1 MSSPA
6 DLARE
11 LDIARQLAQKAAAL
25 VRRFSEQPVAVKYKD
40 AGEPVTEADLAANAL
55 IVSGLAQEF
64 AGDAILSEELPDDGS
79 RLGKERVWMVDPIDG
94 TRDFIRGQPGYVVMI
109 GLCVDGRPALG
120 VVAHPTT
127 GVVWSGV
134 VGQGAWRDQA
144 DGTRIPVTTS
154 ALAEPPGVRIVVSKS
169 RRSPQIDAFRLA
181 LGVTDEMNVGS
192 VGLKVA
198 LVCQGDRDL
207 YLYGGEQTKLW
218 DTCAPEAIL
227 TAAGGRMSDMDGRP
241 LVYTKTDLNNRDG
254 VVASNGPLHDHVIR
268 ALAAAR
274 GKSPTTSRPP

>member
-1 MSSPA
+1 MSRPV
-6 DLARE
+6 DLSHE
-11 LDIARQLAQKAAAL
+11 LEIARRLAQEAAAL
-25 VRRFSEQPVAVKYKD
+25 VRRFAEQPVAVKYKD

-55 IVSGLAQEF
+55 IVGRLAQEF
-64 AGDAILSEELPDDGS
+64 PDDAILSEELPDDGS
-79 RLGKERVWMVDPIDG
+79 RLGRPRVWMVDPIDG
-94 TRDFIRGQPGYVVMI
+94 TRDFVRGQPGYVVMI
-109 GLCVDGRPALG
+109 GLCVDDRPALG
-120 VVAHPTT
+120 VVAHPST

-134 VGQGAWRDQA
+134 VGQGAWRDRT
-144 DGTRIPVTTS
+144 DGTRIPIVTST
-154 ALAEPPGVRIVVSKS
+154 LAEPRGVRIVVSQS

-192 VGLKVA
+192 VGMKVA

-218 DTCAPEAIL
+218 DTCGPEAIL
-227 TAAGGRMSDMDGRP
+227 TAAGGRMSDMEGRP
-241 LVYTKTDLNNRDG
+241 LVYSKADLNNRDG

-274 GKSPTTSRPP
+274 GK

>member
-1 MSSPA
+1 MNRPV
-6 DLARE
+6 DLSHELEVAR
-11 LDIARQLAQKAAAL
+11 RLAQEAAAL
-25 VRRFSEQPVAVKYKD
+25 VRRLAEQPVAVKYKD

-55 IVSGLAQEF
+55 IVNHLTQEF
-64 AGDAILSEELPDDGS
+64 PNDAILSEELPDDGS
-79 RLGKERVWMVDPIDG
+79 RLGKPRVWMVDPIDG
-94 TRDFIRGQPGYVVMI
+94 TRDFVRGQPGYVVMI

-120 VVAHPTT
+120 VVAHPST

-134 VGQGAWRDQA
+134 VGQGAWRDRA
-144 DGTRIPVTTS
+144 DGTRMPIATS
-154 ALAEPPGVRIVVSKS
+154 ALAEPRGVRIVVSKS

-192 VGLKVA
+192 VGMKVA

-218 DTCAPEAIL
+218 DTCGPEAIL
-227 TAAGGRMSDMDGRP
+227 TAAGGCMSDMDGRP
-241 LVYTKTDLNNRDG
+241 LDYRKADLNNRDG

-274 GKSPTTSRPP
+274 GKR